1 MTAEEV
7 DVSDHAPVRASDG
20 TVKSVD
26 AAGHT
31 IVVSTGKP
39 GKEQTVTV
47 QVTGGGGTVTEGTVI
62 GGTVTAGTLTV
73 GTGTGSPWAS
83 AIDAAIPPSA
93 ETTTSRT
100 ADLTSV

>member
-1 MTAEEV
+1 MCTGGGA
-7 DVSDHAPVRASDG
+7 G
-20 TVKSVD
+20 TG
-26 AAGHT
+26 AG
-31 IVVSTGKP
+31 G
-39 GKEQTVTV
+39 
-47 QVTGGGGTVTEGTVI
+47 VTGGGGTVTEGTVI